1 MDIPLVGTAPA
12 RAPAAIAPVMA
23 TQVSAT
29 AQAQAAAAVLAQT
42 TVDLSPLGRFLSAV
56 TLFQKRLVELQAN
69 PAAVAAQADS
79 DDAFAAVASSVVAL
93 SEGAN
98 ALQTSLINGTS
109 DDQSLATLFNQQ
121 FAAQTDSVDEGDSDS
136 LAAIGLTFTPG
147 LGGEDVLEVDSTVL
161 QAAFAADPQGTA
173 ALLARTAAAFGA
185 LSGVAAD
192 AGAEPSV
199 LFANESNAPG
209 TGAPAPAS
217 APGLPALADA
227 PAPISSDG
235 ALLQELLAETPRP
248 ALALSQAPPPAVA
261 EASATFAAERAAEA
275 LVQPASARSPDNA
288 TAALL
293 PPLRNAAPAVAANL
307 TSAQQADEQAA
318 AAQAARLLA
327 NQSNASRIEAR
338 GADNRMVDKV
348 ATERDANERIAGA
361 VAANRVAQASELETQ
376 NINAAAVSRAGGVA
390 IEQRRLDD
398 DGITSRLERPL
409 AARVP
414 TPAGADATMLLRDRV
429 AATLSQP
436 MPPADNAPAVVLQ
449 QLQPL
454 PVNNAQQLARD
465 PAIAAAIAA
474 YNLNAGPFAALNGRP
489 EIAAQRPKLIPA
501 VHSVTSV
508 EAIETDAA
516 TSDSSRPFR

>member
-12 RAPAAIAPVMA
+12 RAPAAIAPVLA
-23 TQVSAT
+23 TQLSAT

-307 TSAQQADEQAA
+307 TSAQQANEQAA

-376 NINAAAVSRAGGVA
+376 NINAAAVSRAGVK
-390 IEQRRLDD
+390 
-398 DGITSRLERPL
+398 SRLERPL

-449 QLQPL
+449 QLLPL